1 MQFAVKCPHRLNS
14 LTMFTGALGFC
25 MNHSRE
31 HDGKGKIVGYIPAKE
46 YSGQSDLNTPT
57 CTLELTDIPQ
67 YSVVEL
73 VINRYVL
80 PSGCDC
86 TQNGASMCNYI
97 TVTISNNVNRF
108 CSPTT
113 DPVYTYK
120 SNKKS
125 ITIVSTRRNYN
136 HAVNFSLTYRGEC

>member
-1 MQFAVKCPHRLNS
+1 MSH
-14 LTMFTGALGFC
+14 T
-25 MNHSRE
+25 RE
-31 HDGKGKIVGYIPAKE
+31 HDSKGDIVGYIPAQDYDSPAE
-46 YSGQSDLNTPT
+46 

-67 YSVVEL
+67 YSVVEI

-86 TQNGASMCNYI
+86 TQNATSMCNYI
-97 TVTISNNVNRF
+97 TVTISNNMNRF